1 VGWELRLTRIG
12 GQRLRYKE
20 LRYNIH
26 MSTFNKDLFKW
37 DGLFLLY
44 GSVGNTRV
52 VARFKRQKSE
62 QTNFRKF
69 LTDNFTVNEYFSKL
83 DEGMSPSKILEEK
96 GYIANYVKKMLKEMG
111 FSADLAGRKQ
121 YIKNIQKQ
129 CTC

>member
-1 VGWELRLTRIG
+1 
-12 GQRLRYKE
+12 
-20 LRYNIH
+20 

-44 GSVGNTRV
+44 CNVGNTRV

-69 LTDNFTVNEYFSKL
+69 LTDNFTVDEYFSKL
-83 DEGMSPSKILEEK
+83 DAGMSPSKILEEK
-96 GYIANYVKKMLKEMG
+96 GYIANYLKKMLKEMG

-121 YIKNIQKQ
+121 YIQKQ
-129 CTC
+129 CMIGTAI

>member
-1 VGWELRLTRIG
+1 
-12 GQRLRYKE
+12 
-20 LRYNIH
+20 

-44 GSVGNTRV
+44 GTVGNTRV

-69 LTDNFTVNEYFSKL
+69 LTDNFTVSEYFSKL
-83 DEGMSPSKILEEK
+83 DAGMAPSKILEEK
-96 GYIANYVKKMLKEMG
+96 GYIANYLKKALKEMG

-121 YIKNIQKQ
+121 YLQKQ
-129 CTC
+129 CMIGTAI